1 MLKNVKCARC
11 VKCGKEYE
19 AVPNLTNCECGGILD
34 IIYDYDYIKANLTKE
49 KLKSRPNTMCMTHMS
64 HFYPQ
69 GANLYFIFQA
79 KMDSIDEYLEYQY
92 GIMDH
97 IQKAGASMSHHHGI
111 GKMTAPW
118 LEAQIGHN
126 EMEVYRALKE
136 HFDPDHIMNPGG
148 TLGLDLPEEQ
158 KRDLI
163 HKK

>member
-1 MLKNVKCARC
+1 MKFLSSQIALFMQQHSVRRNIGFLLRFFAMLLGLIALYSILFHYIMQ
-11 VKCGKEYE
+11 YE
-19 AVPNLTNCECGGILD
+19 HRSFSWVTGVYWTLTVMSTLGFGD
-34 IIYDYDYIKANLTKE
+34 ITFTSDLGRVFSIVVL
-49 KLKSRPNTMCMTHMS
+49 MS
-64 HFYPQ
+64 GVLLLLIMLPFTFIQFFY
-69 GANLYFIFQA
+69 
-79 KMDSIDEYLEYQY
+79 
-92 GIMDH
+92 
-97 IQKAGASMSHHHGI
+97 
-111 GKMTAPW
+111 APW